1 MAKYLEVL
9 TTRRELQET
18 RADWEAQG
26 YEIVSHSTGPNNK
39 ISLLV
44 KLIGKDSASK
54 PAEDPD
60 FDHIVLSAL
69 RYSLPRHSYM
79 PDIVRN
85 YILRY
90 WVELRNKHWAILRDI
105 REYICD
111 AIKWREAQND
121 NESYM
126 DKMDLENWIKFY
138 NKLLTLKDTYLDSNF
153 QYLKEPITLESELQT
168 KLKTTQEN
176 NI

>member
-1 MAKYLEVL
+1 MAKYQELI
-9 TTRRELQET
+9 TNRRTLQT
-18 RADWEAQG
+18 DIKYWESKG
-26 YEIVSHSTGPNNK
+26 YELVSHAICTNRNLSILFK
-39 ISLLV
+39 QID
-44 KLIGKDSASK
+44 KDSVSK
-54 PAEDPD
+54 PTEDPD

-85 YILRY
+85 YILRH
-90 WVELRNKHWAILRDI
+90 WVKLRNKHWAILRDI

-111 AIKWREAQND
+111 TVKWNEAYKGS
-121 NESYM
+121 ESSM
-126 DKMDLENWIKFY
+126 DKMDLEDWIKFY

-153 QYLKEPITLESELQT
+153 QHLKEPIILESELQT